1 MKLSKRLAA
10 GIFAMTM
17 AFSVAGCGSSD
28 SSGEESGERAGLDV
42 DPETMELVEQMKDDP
57 RLPAS
62 LDNTNIKW
70 LAHYDAN
77 PTNGSVKGAGLKLFE
92 EKYGGTIEYIHA
104 EWDDR
109 YTKLANLVM
118 SQDSPDFFPAD
129 DMDTF
134 PKGAIKAMFQPIDD
148 VIDLNSEL
156 WKNSKPFC
164 DQFMF
169 NGKHYIAVIKP
180 SPNFVCVYNKR
191 TIEDNN
197 LDDPAELFENDEW
210 TWDKFYDMCVEF
222 TNAEQEK
229 YGLDGYWY
237 GNALSQ
243 TSGVPLIGLK
253 DGKIVQ
259 NMSDPAIAKVQDWMY
274 KLEKN
279 DVCFD
284 RSSNNWSTRGSGET
298 GDGLGSYLTLFIPT
312 GLWAV
317 EGDPEAVKLIGK
329 VTEDENE
336 IMFVPMPRDPD
347 GDTYYMGS
355 RVNGYN
361 ICTGAPNPQG
371 VAAYLD
377 CIQVMDEHSDEIYE
391 RTLRDTYLWT
401 DEMIE
406 MRKTCYDLC
415 AQNPVFDF
423 QNGVSPELDAAM
435 MDVSQYT
442 MITGGGA
449 KTWTECVGE
458 YEKKVQW
465 LCDQANQNVATEPTK

>member
-1 MKLSKRLAA
+1 MKLAKRLAA
-10 GIFAMTM
+10 GVFALSMTLS
-17 AFSVAGCGSSD
+17 FAGCGD
-28 SSGEESGERAGLDV
+28 SSSNNGEEGTTTKPGK
-42 DPETMELVEQMKDDP
+42 ELNESATEIVENLADDP

-62 LDNTNIKW
+62 ISNSNLKW
-70 LAHYDAN
+70 LAHWDIN
-77 PTNGSVKGAGLKLFE
+77 PSEGAVKGPGLKLFE

-104 EWDDR
+104 DWADR

-148 VIDLNSEL
+148 YIDLNSEL
-156 WKNSKPFC
+156 WADAKPFC

-169 NGKHYIAVIKP
+169 NGKHYIAVFKAT
-180 SPNFVCVYNKR
+180 PNFVCIYNKR
-191 TIEDNN
+191 TIEDNA
-197 LDDPAELFENDEW
+197 LDDPAELYANDEW
-210 TWDKFYDMCVEF
+210 TWDAFYDMCVSF

-243 TSGVPLIGLK
+243 TSGVPLIGLQ

-259 NMSDPAIAKVQDWMY
+259 NMDDPKIAKVQDWMY
-274 KLEKN
+274 ELQKN
-279 DVCFD
+279 EVCFD
-284 RSSNNWSTRGSGET
+284 RSSNNWSTRGKGET
-298 GDGLGSYLTLFIPT
+298 GEGLGTYLTLFIPT
-312 GLWAV
+312 GLWAIEVPPEKSAIIGDV
-317 EGDPEAVKLIGK
+317 E
-329 VTEDENE
+329 EDE

-361 ICTGAPNPQG
+361 LCTGAPNPEG
-371 VAAYLD
+371 FAAFCACTLVCD
-377 CIQVMDEHSDEIYE
+377 KEASQITEDV
-391 RTLRDTYLWT
+391 LRDEYLWN

-406 MRKTCYDLC
+406 MRKTCYELC
-415 AQNPVFDF
+415 AQNPVFDL

-435 MDVSQYT
+435 QDVSQAT

-449 KTWTECVGE
+449 TTWTECVGS
-458 YEKKVQW
+458 YKAKVQW
-465 LCDQANQNVATEPTK
+465 LVDQANSNIETTPTN